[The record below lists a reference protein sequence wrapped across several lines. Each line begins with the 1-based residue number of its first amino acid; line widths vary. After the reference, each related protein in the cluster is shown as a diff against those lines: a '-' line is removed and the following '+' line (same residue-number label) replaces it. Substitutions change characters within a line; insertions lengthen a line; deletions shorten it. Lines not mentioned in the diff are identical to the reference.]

1 MRMLYDH
8 GPEQNGAGTILE
20 GVPTAGFNNDDEFD
34 YHQLVAKEYPNAQ
47 SFASTPALK
56 EGAPVQ
62 KKGKPAAAAPTS
74 RNANLPI
81 VNQR

>member
-1 MRMLYDH
+1 MTYEQIRRIDPIRFHDLESTMRMLYDH

-56 EGAPVQ
+56 EGAPV
-62 KKGKPAAAAPTS
+62 
-74 RNANLPI
+74 
-81 VNQR
+81 